1 MQILTESR
9 AEEFLEKN
17 KFPIVKRGIAYNLKQ
32 AEQIAKKLGY
42 PVVLKNPSILH
53 KTEKNAVKTNVT
65 KETIK
70 KAYHS
75 LNSKKVLVQKHV
87 KGIEIFAGIKKDQT
101 FNHVLAF
108 GLGGIYTEILKDI
121 SFRICPITAK
131 DALEMIKETKSYP
144 LLKGAR
150 GIHSVDI
157 NLIKSILLKLSNLTK
172 KYPNIQELD
181 INPMMAE
188 KNKVEI
194 VDARIILD

>member
-32 AEQIAKKLGY
+32 AKSIAKRIGY

-53 KTEKNAVKTNVT
+53 KTEKNAVKTNIT
-65 KETIK
+65 KETIE

-75 LNSKKVLVQKHV
+75 LKAKRILIQKHV
-87 KGIEIFAGIKKDQT
+87 RGIEIFAGIKKDQT

-150 GIHSVDI
+150 GIKPINI
-157 NLIKSILLKLSNLTK
+157 NLVKNILLKLSNLTK

-181 INPMMAE
+181 INPMIAE
-188 KNKVEI
+188 KNRLEI
-194 VDARIILD
+194 VDARIIFD